1 MWTLRVEKSPFHQQK
16 GNSLNILGCD
26 SWGWKCCLLS
36 WESAAIIKE
45 ATVWP
50 PNTLTSAS
58 VIQSMHHSHK
68 HGDCLGHLCQNP
80 PAYPAV
86 RVHRTACVSW
96 KESCPL
102 LLKENSGR
110 AYFIMNPSG
119 TTQRRHG
126 SRAGTVPALTDLQS
140 GGRHWKVH
148 GSLQCH
154 KTHPTSGKVLEG
166 VSGGHL
172 AQGRSRRGWCSTGPD
187 TELDEQWPRSW
198 NCVAATFQ
206 CSCPVGCLRL
216 DRGRRWECPGDRDE
230 QIAKSCFITAAVGI
244 WSVTQSLCSVTQ
256 LCLTPCDPMDYIAC
270 QAPLS
275 MGFSSQEYWSGLP
288 LPPPEDLPDPWIES
302 TSPAL
307 QAGSLPLAPPGKTIP
322 KSTGSHLRGFF
333 LLLVLG
339 FLIGV

>member
-154 KTHPTSGKVLEG
+154 KTHPASEKVLEG

-244 WSVTQSLCSVTQ
+244 WSVTRSLCSVTQ
-256 LCLTPCDPMDYIAC
+256 LCLTCHC
-270 QAPLS
+270 L
-275 MGFSSQEYWSGLP
+275 
-288 LPPPEDLPDPWIES
+288 
-302 TSPAL
+302 L
-307 QAGSLPLAPPGKTIP
+307 QRI
-322 KSTGSHLRGFF
+322 
-333 LLLVLG
+333 
-339 FLIGV
+339 FLIHGLNPRLLPCRQVLYHWHHLGRPSQSLQGATWDVFFYCWFWVF